1 MWLRYYC
8 CMPPGLPTP
17 QELVDGEVAFFS
29 LDTDVIQSAG
39 YNFVKGALNQLPR
52 QLPNAM
58 KLQLTEVVLQEIVG
72 HKLAPVKEAAD
83 KFQASTA
90 GLTRLT
96 GLDFSPVD
104 DHFNKLN
111 VLAAAKRKF
120 EADVKNYVSQCGGDV
135 LSIANVDPEMLF
147 ARYFAADPP
156 FGLKADKKSEFP
168 DAAALLLLE
177 HHAIEEKTKGI
188 LASGDAGWKAFADKS
203 AHLYC
208 VTSLDDLA
216 ALFAA
221 TDAHAQAVRDKIAAA
236 VGDEHSAL
244 RAQLTESLKEHV
256 SSADWDASKLYNGS
270 RRIEPEVS
278 DVEVTDYSV
287 HESSLNVWKVDNEP
301 GAWVVELTASVTVD
315 VTVSVQFFVW
325 DSIDREEFAFGHD
338 SFTFTQKVDIEAFLT
353 CHSVTLE
360 AVPELWEIEVEIGF
374 GKYSLEAA
382 EVKPDF
388 SDHD

>member
-1 MWLRYYC
+1 
-8 CMPPGLPTP
+8 MPPKLPTP

-29 LDTDVIQSAG
+29 LDTDVIQAAG
-39 YNFVKGALNQLPR
+39 YNFGKGALNQLPR
-52 QLPNAM
+52 QLPTAM

-83 KFQASTA
+83 KFQAATA

-96 GLDFSPVD
+96 ALDFSPVD
-104 DHFNKLN
+104 VHFSKLD
-111 VLAAAKRKF
+111 VLAAAQRKF
-120 EADVKNYVSQCGGDV
+120 EADVKNYVLQCGGDV
-135 LSIANVDPEMLF
+135 LSIADVDPEMLF

-177 HHAIEEKTKGI
+177 QHAIDEETKGI
-188 LASGDAGWKAFADKS
+188 LASGDAGWKAFADQS

-208 VTSLDDLA
+208 VSSLDDLA

-221 TDAHAQAVRDKIAAA
+221 TDAHAQAVRDKISAA

-244 RAQLTESLKEHV
+244 RTQLTESLKEHV
-256 SSADWDASKLYNGS
+256 FSADWDASELYNGS

-278 DVEVTDYSV
+278 DVGLTDYTV
-287 HESSLNVWKVDNEP
+287 HESSLNVWKFENEP

-325 DSIDREEFAFGHD
+325 DSIDCEELAFGRD
-338 SFTFTQKVDIEAFLT
+338 SFTFSQEVEVEAFLT
-353 CHSVTLE
+353 CHSVKLE
-360 AVPELWEIEVEIGF
+360 VAPELWEIEVEIGA

-382 EVKPDF
+382 EVEPDF
-388 SDHD
+388 SDHG

>member
-1 MWLRYYC
+1 
-8 CMPPGLPTP
+8 MPPELPTP

-29 LDTDVIQSAG
+29 LDTDVIQAAG
-39 YNFVKGALNQLPR
+39 YNFGRGALNQLPR
-52 QLPNAM
+52 QLPTTM

-72 HKLAPVKEAAD
+72 HRLVPVKETAD
-83 KFQASTA
+83 KFQASTL

-96 GLDFSPVD
+96 GLDFGPAD
-104 DHFNKLN
+104 AHFNQLD
-111 VLAAAKRKF
+111 VLAAAQKKF
-120 EADVKNYVSQCGGDV
+120 EADVKNYVTQCGGEI
-135 LSIANVDPEMLF
+135 LPIADVDPKLLF
-147 ARYFAADPP
+147 GRYFAGEPP

-177 HHAIEEKTKGI
+177 HHATDQGTKGI
-188 LASGDAGWKAFADKS
+188 LASRDAGWKAFADQS

-236 VGDEHSAL
+236 VGDEKSAL
-244 RAQLTESLKEHV
+244 RAQLTESLRDHV
-256 SSADWDASKLYNGS
+256 LNADWDASELYNAS

-278 DVEVTDYSV
+278 EVELTEYSV
-287 HESSLNVWKVDNEP
+287 HDNSLNVWKVDNEP
-301 GAWVVELTASVTVD
+301 GAWVVELTATVTVD
-315 VTVSVQFFVW
+315 VTVSIQFFIW
-325 DSIDREEFAFGHD
+325 DSIDREELAFGHD
-338 SFTFTQKVDIEAFLT
+338 SFTFSQEVDVEAYLT
-353 CHSVTLE
+353 CYSVKLE
-360 AVPELWEIEVEIGF
+360 AAPASWEVEVEIGS

-382 EVKPDF
+382 EVEPDF